1 MRFNF
6 LYGDAQTYLYEVSA
20 ARHPISPSTT
30 GVSFEAEG
38 GIRNPACQDED
49 ATDSKPSTRQHSGLS
64 ARKIEEPCKIH
75 EKSEE
80 FKEAMTV
87 CRTRVPWRF
96 SFNFFVTLLVSVIML
111 FGELGLIP
119 GQKVGF
125 YCNDPKIS
133 FKFSGDSVPTVALM
147 VTTILAP
154 ALVIWATEWTCYSS
168 DSYKSLE
175 CGSSSRSRQ
184 FWQWYGYYTLG
195 WWYMLF
201 IVEVTKIV
209 VSEPRPHFI
218 DTCRPKEIANCTDE
232 YRRLYTC
239 TNTELS
245 WLYVNDAD
253 KSFPSGHSAL
263 SMFTG
268 TFLVWYLQNRMPNS
282 LVLLLVKPWLQ
293 CLAILWGAGC
303 SLSRITDNRHHWWD
317 VAVGAVLG
325 VGFAVFVA
333 RVMCKGFKAKH
344 AGNSVLDG
352 SAHPN
357 GGVGFVNANKRH
369 QSIKKLLSNS
379 SSADAPDAGRELG
392 DMPAT
397 WTA

>member
-1 MRFNF
+1 MV
-6 LYGDAQTYLYEVSA
+6 QM
-20 ARHPISPSTT
+20 HPISPSTT

-49 ATDSKPSTRQHSGLS
+49 ATDGKPSTRQHSGLS

-80 FKEAMTV
+80 LKEAMTV

-133 FKFSGDSVPTVALM
+133 FKFTGDSVPTVALM
-147 VTTILAP
+147 VATILAP
-154 ALVIWATEWTCYSS
+154 ALLIWATEWTCYSS

-201 IVEVTKIV
+201 IVEVVKVV

-218 DTCRPKEIANCTDE
+218 DTCRPKEMANCTDE

-239 TNTELS
+239 TNTELPWS
-245 WLYVNDAD
+245 Y
-253 KSFPSGHSAL
+253 
-263 SMFTG
+263 
-268 TFLVWYLQNRMPNS
+268 WYLQNRMPNS
-282 LVLLLVKPWLQ
+282 LVLMLVKPWLQ

-303 SLSRITDNRHHWWD
+303 SLSRITDNRHHWI
-317 VAVGAVLG
+317 
-325 VGFAVFVA
+325 
-333 RVMCKGFKAKH
+333 MCKGFKPKH
-344 AGNSVLDG
+344 AANSPLDG

-357 GGVGFVNANKRH
+357 GGVGFANANKRH

-379 SSADAPDAGRELG
+379 SSADVPDAGRELG